1 MYTADHDEEVR
12 RLGQQLSDEKSVV
25 ARLEDSLRKETSE
38 VMKWKGRSNQ
48 VSQDF
53 NLILPGYQAMFNR
66 LRQSGD
72 TFYLQFTD
80 MSPVGPRPL
89 EPM

>member
-38 VMKWKGRSNQ
+38 VMKWKG
-48 VSQDF
+48 
-53 NLILPGYQAMFNR
+53 
-66 LRQSGD
+66 
-72 TFYLQFTD
+72 
-80 MSPVGPRPL
+80 PV
-89 EPM
+89 